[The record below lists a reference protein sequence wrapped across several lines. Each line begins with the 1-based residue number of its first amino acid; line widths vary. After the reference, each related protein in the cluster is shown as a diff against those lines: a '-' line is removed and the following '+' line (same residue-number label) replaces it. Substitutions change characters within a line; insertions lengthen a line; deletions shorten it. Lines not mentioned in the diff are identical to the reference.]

1 MLSDPCHRCA
11 HVTDQMSQVRKCDRR
26 DVTHVCTC
34 DRRHVTLWH
43 QWQNATYKQIQMHHK
58 NPPMEQVNCIAMHH
72 IKRFASGLSLLV
84 ESIES
89 AGCGWLGRSIRRQ
102 RTLTLSKNPLQL
114 KSLHIDSISECFFIS
129 NRSLSLET
137 HLVCC
142 GHYWCQMHVCCVLCV
157 PFSGKRHRQP
167 HLKRGPL

>member
-1 MLSDPCHRCA
+1 MWQTRCHRCA
-11 HVTDQMSQVRKCDRR
+11 NVTEEMWHMFAHVTDDMSHSDTSDKMQHINKYKCITK
-26 DVTHVCTC
+26 THPWNRWTALQCITS
-34 DRRHVTLWH
+34 RGLHRG
-43 QWQNATYKQIQMHHK
+43 ATK
-58 NPPMEQVNCIAMHH
+58 
-72 IKRFASGLSLLV
+72 LLV

-142 GHYWCQMHVCCVLCV
+142 GHYWCQMYVCCVLCV

>member
-43 QWQNATYKQIQMHHK
+43 QWQNAT
-58 NPPMEQVNCIAMHH
+58 CITKIHPWNKWTALQC
-72 IKRFASGLSLLV
+72 ITSKGLHRGATKLLV

-167 HLKRGPL
+167 HLKRGQL